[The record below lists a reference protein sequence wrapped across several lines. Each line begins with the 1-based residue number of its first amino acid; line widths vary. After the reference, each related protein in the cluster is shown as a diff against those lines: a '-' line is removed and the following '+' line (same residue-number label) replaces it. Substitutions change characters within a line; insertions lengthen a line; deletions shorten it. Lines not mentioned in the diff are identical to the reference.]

1 MAFDI
6 DKFAATSE
14 RLSWDDLD
22 LDHFRKNPLSA
33 DSLRTLRYMA
43 DVEYHTV
50 CYTRDLLT
58 TPSHKENEMTTFM
71 TMWNREE
78 FWHGEALAAI
88 LEVHGITVDYDQLRA
103 NRLKLG
109 WRERLDPVKQGLLGK
124 IVGSDFVAV
133 HMSWGAAN
141 EYSAVSA
148 YKRMAELEKDPVLA
162 ELLKRIAKQE
172 ARHVAFYVS
181 QARERLL
188 KSKKAQKLTR
198 FLLSKVWAPVGSSIM
213 EVDDVKFV
221 FGQLMSGEEGRK
233 AAVKLDQNISNLP
246 GMSGL
251 TIFQKALDGLGI
263 RADSPAGGASAGSVA
278 PA

>member
-14 RLSWDDLD
+14 RITWDDLD
-22 LDHFRKNPLSA
+22 LDHFKKNPLSA

-58 TPSHKENEMTTFM
+58 TPSHKEDDVSTFM

-88 LEVHGITVDYDQLRA
+88 LEVHDIKVDYDQLRA

-109 WRERLDPVKQGLLGK
+109 WRDRLDPVKQGLLGK
-124 IVGSDFVAV
+124 FVGSDFVAV

-141 EYSAVSA
+141 EYSAVAA
-148 YKRMAELEKDPVLA
+148 YKRMAELEQDPVLA
-162 ELLKRIAKQE
+162 ELLRRIAKQE

-181 QARERLL
+181 QARERLM

-213 EVDDVKFV
+213 ELDDVRFV
-221 FGQLMSGEEGRK
+221 FGQLMSGVDGRK
-233 AAVKLDQNISNLP
+233 AAAKLDQNISNLP

-251 TIFQKALDGLGI
+251 TIFQKALDGLGV
-263 RADSPAGGASAGSVA
+263 RADGAAPSANGSVA
-278 PA
+278 TA